1 MKLIDKAIKEQPSGL
16 EKLDK
21 KELIFISGQISG
33 LLFHDAINKFSLAS
47 VKLIDMGYGIV
58 NPLTIER
65 WKPNLKWVE
74 YMDLCVP
81 ELMRCD
87 AIYMLKDWGSSR
99 GARIEYAIAKEMGLK
114 IIYES

>member
-1 MKLIDKAIKEQPSGL
+1 MAKFCLASIKLIDQ
-16 EKLDK
+16 
-21 KELIFISGQISG
+21 
-33 LLFHDAINKFSLAS
+33 
-47 VKLIDMGYGIV
+47 GYETV
-58 NPLTIER
+58 NPLHIEG
-65 WKPNLKWVE
+65 WEDNLKWVE

-114 IIYES
+114 ILYE